1 MVSRIR
7 PSFDCGRGYSRKVP
21 VAVVVAGA
29 AGRRAGRSPRRGG
42 NCEPRW
48 LGHLTGVVLPRSRR
62 LLSVAHA
69 AVTLCWFDHAG
80 RYHSGL
86 HVHATSVALRRAE
99 NHLQI
104 ALHGLFGQFS
114 DHMGNDHTAAVEK
127 ECLWHACDAVV
138 YGGGAGIVYDVEVGD
153 PIGAQEVQSLTVIIL
168 EIDAEKGDPLALY
181 ALPRCLQKGSL
192 MLTGDAPRCPKVE
205 HHRFS
210 LQARQV
216 Y

>member
-1 MVSRIR
+1 MGS
-7 PSFDCGRGYSRKVP
+7 
-21 VAVVVAGA
+21 AG
-29 AGRRAGRSPRRGG
+29 GRRAGRWPRRAE

-48 LGHLTGVVLPRSRR
+48 LGHLTGVGIPRSRR

-127 ECLWHACDAVV
+127 EGLWHAFDAVV
-138 YGGGAGIVYDVEVGD
+138 DGGGAGIVYEVEVGD
-153 PIGAQEVQSLTVIIL
+153 PIGAQKDQSLTVVIFV
-168 EIDAEKGDPLALY
+168 IDAEKDDPLAFY
-181 ALPRCLQKGSL
+181 ALPR
-192 MLTGDAPRCPKVE
+192 
-205 HHRFS
+205 
-210 LQARQV
+210 
-216 Y
+216 